1 MIRREQAA
9 TLSTKR
15 LALND
20 VHGRLVLLFSELA
33 VPQAD
38 GSRLIAERLTHQ
50 QMANRLECSRELVSR
65 RMKDREEAGYTAAVN
80 HGHRLLRLLPM
91 RC

>member
-1 MIRREQAA
+1 MIRRALAA
-9 TLSTKR
+9 TPGTKR

-20 VHGRLVLLFSELA
+20 VHGRLVLLLSELA

-38 GSRLIAERLTHQ
+38 GSRLTHQ
-50 QMANRLECSRELVSR
+50 EMANRLKCSRELVSR
-65 RMKDREEAGYTAAVN
+65 RMKDREEAGYTAEVN
-80 HGHRLLRLLPM
+80 HGHRLFRLLPI

>member
-1 MIRREQAA
+1 MIRRALAA
-9 TLSTKR
+9 TPGTKR

-20 VHGRLVLLFSELA
+20 VHGRLVLLLSELA

-38 GSRLIAERLTHQ
+38 GAGLIAERLTHQ
-50 QMANRLECSRELVSR
+50 EMANRLGCSRELVSR
-65 RMKDREEAGYTAAVN
+65 RMKDREEAGYTAEVN

>member
-1 MIRREQAA
+1 MIRRALAA
-9 TLSTKR
+9 TPSTKR

-20 VHGRLVLLFSELA
+20 VHGRLVLLLNKLA
-33 VPQAD
+33 VSQAD
-38 GSRLIAERLTHQ
+38 GSRLTHQ
-50 QMANRLECSRELVSR
+50 EMANRLECSRELVSR
-65 RMKDREEAGYTAAVN
+65 LMKDREEAGYTAEVN

>member
-20 VHGRLVLLFSELA
+20 VHGRLVLLLNKLA
-33 VPQAD
+33 VSQAD
-38 GSRLIAERLTHQ
+38 GSRLTHQ
-50 QMANRLECSRELVSR
+50 EMANRLGCSRELVSR

>member
-1 MIRREQAA
+1 MIRRAQAA
-9 TLSTKR
+9 TPSTNQ

-20 VHGRLVLLFSELA
+20 VHGRLVLLLNKLA
-33 VPQAD
+33 VSQAD
-38 GSRLIAERLTHQ
+38 GSRLTHQ
-50 QMANRLECSRELVSR
+50 EMANRLGCSRELVSR

>member
-1 MIRREQAA
+1 MIRRAQAA
-9 TLSTKR
+9 TSSTKQ

-20 VHGRLVLLFSELA
+20 VHGRLVLLLSELA

-38 GSRLIAERLTHQ
+38 GAGLIAERLTHQ
-50 QMANRLECSRELVSR
+50 EMANRLECSRELVSR
-65 RMKDREEAGYTAAVN
+65 LMKDREEAAYTAAVN